1 MKSLIIV
8 ESFTKTKTIKK
19 YLGDMDVAVA
29 FSGGHIYNLPKDT
42 LGFDTDTW
50 EVEYVPTNPSI
61 IKNIKELAIK
71 ADVIYLAA
79 DPDLEG
85 EAIAN
90 SLKKCLGNIIKDKVC
105 HRITFNEITKN
116 AVINAIENPRTIDM
130 DKVNAQETRRIVDRL
145 IGYKVSPL
153 LWNKFNKNYLSA
165 GRVQIAGL
173 IICIT
178 QRNRI
183 INKEIIP
190 YWTIEGKFNI
200 TKDLII
206 SATLNVYADDK
217 DIKDIKDIKDDT
229 SKLIEYKIRDVGIVK
244 DILNKLSINTK
255 YKISYETKLRNVSP
269 SPPYTTTTLQQDAY
283 NKCRFNSKT
292 TMKLAQDLY
301 ERGFITYMRTDSTS
315 IAEDAKKMILAY
327 IKETYDPTFAKY
339 RTYKTKIAN
348 AQEAHEAVRITNPQY
363 KTISFEGAT
372 KNHEKLYELIWNRTL
387 ASLMSDAVY
396 VDIYIKFK
404 SDVKPEYI
412 FCATKS
418 FLKELGFHILYNAK
432 LESTDDFLNII
443 KDAKLSA
450 TSKEYSSQGT
460 IDNIPSLYNEVQLIK
475 ELEKEGIG
483 RPSTYSS
490 IIDKLLE
497 KKYVEIG
504 TNPQQEYEIEC
515 FKKKKDIVIS
525 TKKIN
530 LGGTQK
536 DLLVPTELGI
546 DVIKYI
552 YEMCPYL
559 CDLKFTSK
567 MEDELDKIINAT
579 ITKDVIL
586 NELYTKIKHS
596 IDAAN
601 VSTNSSNGCNNNN
614 NNNSKEKKTGVLT
627 TRYGVC
633 YYNKDLDKYTNIEH
647 YLKWKKITKEGLTA
661 KDIDFISSLPKPIEH
676 QGKKY
681 NLLLGKFGIYLKDNK
696 NNNHKLDKKLWS
708 MYC

>member
-217 DIKDIKDIKDDT
+217 DIKDIKDDT

-404 SDVKPEYI
+404 SPSGISEYI

-443 KDAKLSA
+443 KDTKLSA

-586 NELYTKIKHS
+586 NELYKKIKLS

-614 NNNSKEKKTGVLT
+614 NNTNSKEKKTGVLT
-627 TRYGVC
+627 TRYGAC
-633 YYNKDLDKYTNIEH
+633 YYNKDLDKYTNIEP

-696 NNNHKLDKKLWS
+696 NNNHKLDKTLWS

>member
-206 SATLNVYADDK
+206 SAALNVYADD
-217 DIKDIKDIKDDT
+217 KDIKDIKDDT

-244 DILNKLSINTK
+244 DILSRLNINTK

-404 SDVKPEYI
+404 SPPDISEYI
-412 FCATKS
+412 FCTTKS

-579 ITKDVIL
+579 TTPNDNIISIIKNNPIYGIEWFYKTDDLKCFIDDINNVNDLCRIFGDD
-586 NELYTKIKHS
+586 KI
-596 IDAAN
+596 
-601 VSTNSSNGCNNNN
+601 G
-614 NNNSKEKKTGVLT
+614 
-627 TRYGVC
+627 
-633 YYNKDLDKYTNIEH
+633 
-647 YLKWKKITKEGLTA
+647 
-661 KDIDFISSLPKPIEH
+661 
-676 QGKKY
+676 Q
-681 NLLLGKFGIYLKDNK
+681 LLLDF
-696 NNNHKLDKKLWS
+696 
-708 MYC
+708 